1 MADYTEAKIRA
12 VRLMIP
18 DTDAI
23 YGAAENEYIFT
34 DDDIKIYLDEGHG
47 NAKWAAGLAALA
59 VGGSEALVLKV
70 IRNYETQT
78 NGAQLQDSWLKKGA
92 LLIKEG
98 REEVYDD
105 ENVGIFEIAY
115 PEWSAGRHPEG
126 LSHGAYRGVMPGA
139 YQW

>member
-1 MADYTEAKIRA
+1 MAYEENLIRA

-23 YGAAENEYIFT
+23 YGDAENEYIFA
-34 DDDIKIYLDEGHG
+34 DADIEIFLDQGHG
-47 NAKWAAGLAALA
+47 NAKWAAGLAALG
-59 VGGSEALVLKV
+59 VGGSEALILKV

-92 LLIKEG
+92 RLIDDG
-98 REEVYDD
+98 RQEVD
-105 ENVGIFEIAY
+105 EDLNVGIFEIAF
-115 PEWSAGRHPEG
+115 PEWNAARHPEG
-126 LSHGAYRGVMPGA
+126 YTHGSYRGIVPGS